1 MSEKKDLYAEA
12 KSQMRLSERIA
23 AFIPGFRGY
32 KEKELR
38 RESDKLI
45 RNHLH
50 LKLSTA
56 KNNLKSIYQKLSDKR
71 YFDVLTDMDRLV
83 AKMDRVVEKVNHASY
98 GYTGFFDVVKVKE
111 AALEA
116 LDRMIDFDN
125 KLLDG
130 VNNYAAEVDAFKAE
144 LASGETKNLK
154 TRIETLTEK
163 LESFEDTFDQ
173 RDEIIK
179 GVT

>member
-1 MSEKKDLYAEA
+1 MSEKNDVYSDVKG
-12 KSQMRLSERIA
+12 QMRLSERIL

-38 RESDKLI
+38 RESDRLI
-45 RNHLH
+45 RNHLY

-56 KNNLKSIYQKLSDKR
+56 KSDLREISQKLADRR
-71 YFDVLTDMDRLV
+71 YFDVMTDMDRLL

-98 GYTGFFDVVKVKE
+98 GYSGFFDAVKVKE
-111 AALEA
+111 EN

-125 KLLDG
+125 KLIDEIAAVSIEIDSFKTDLANG
-130 VNNYAAEVDAFKAE
+130 V
-144 LASGETKNLK
+144 TTNLK
-154 TRIETLTEK
+154 GHVQSVTDK
-163 LESFEDTFDQ
+163 LEGLEDTFDKRQ
-173 RDEIIK
+173 EVIL